1 MAVDSEGPKTPQR
14 CSFCG
19 KPHGEVKRLFSG
31 HESFIC
37 NECVMLCGDLLQAAP
52 DHEPSEEIRNV
63 PHPVDIKNFLDQYVI
78 GQEEAKRIVS
88 VAVYHHYQ
96 RINYRMKIQAGRQL
110 GQQTDDVELEK
121 ANILL
126 LGPTGTGKT
135 LLARSLAKFLK
146 VPFTIADATVL
157 TEAGYVGEDVEN
169 ILVRLFQ
176 AADYNAQKTERGI
189 IYIDELDKISRK
201 DGNPSITRDVSGEG
215 VQQGLLKILE
225 GTVANIPP
233 RGGRKHPEQAFVQID
248 TTNILFICGGAFD
261 GLDKVIARRQGN
273 KVVGFEVGSRALDP
287 NSTEILD
294 HVTPADLIEY
304 GLIPEMVGRLPVTA
318 ALRPLDRE
326 AMLSILTKPKNALT
340 KQYAKLLE
348 LEGVKLT
355 FEPAALEATVKVAMD
370 RKTGARALR
379 SIFEKAML
387 DALFE
392 VPSRDDI
399 VEVVV
404 SQDTITEGTPP
415 KLITRTEKRRG
426 SRNSLNQATV

>member
-1 MAVDSEGPKTPQR
+1 MSKDSSETQVPQR

-19 KPHGEVKRLFSG
+19 KPSGQVRRLFSG
-31 HESFIC
+31 HESYIC
-37 NECVMLCGDLLQAAP
+37 NECVLLCSDLLQSSP
-52 DHEPSEEIRNV
+52 DYEPTEQLQNLPRPSE
-63 PHPVDIKNFLDQYVI
+63 IKAFLDQYVI

-88 VAVYHHYQ
+88 VAVYNHYK
-96 RINYRMKIQAGRQL
+96 RINYTMEQHSRGRL
-110 GQQTDDVELEK
+110 RRRNEDVELEK
-121 ANILL
+121 ANILM

-135 LLARSLAKFLK
+135 LIARSLAKFLK

-176 AADYNAQKTERGI
+176 ASNFNPNKTERGI
-189 IYIDELDKISRK
+189 IYIDEIDKISRK

-261 GLDKVIARRQGN
+261 GLEKVVARRIGN
-273 KVVGFEVGSRALDP
+273 KVVGFEADKVNVHAKSAD
-287 NSTEILD
+287 ILD

-318 ALRPLDRE
+318 TLRPLDE
-326 AMLSILTKPKNALT
+326 AALLSILTDPKDAIT

-348 LEGVKLT
+348 MENVKLT
-355 FEPAALEATVKVAMD
+355 FEPGALQAAVKIASG
-370 RKTGARALR
+370 RNTGARALR
-379 SIFEKAML
+379 SIFERAML
-387 DALFE
+387 NIMYD
-392 VPSRDDI
+392 VPSQPELA
-399 VEVVV
+399 EVVITEE
-404 SQDTITEGTPP
+404 TITEGRAPR
-415 KLITRTEKRRG
+415 LITHAEKKAG
-426 SRNSLNQATV
+426 

>member
-1 MAVDSEGPKTPQR
+1 MSAEMPGPRVPQR

-19 KPHGEVKRLFSG
+19 KPHSQVKRLFSG
-31 HESFIC
+31 HESYIC
-37 NECVMLCGDLLQAAP
+37 NECVALCGDLLQAAP
-52 DHEPSEEIRNV
+52 DYEATEEFRDLPRPS
-63 PHPVDIKNFLDQYVI
+63 DIKQFLDQYVI

-88 VAVYHHYQ
+88 VAVYQHYK
-96 RINYRMKIQAGRQL
+96 RINYVTKSRASSQL
-110 GQQTDDVELEK
+110 GGQPDDVELDK

-135 LLARSLAKFLK
+135 LIARSLAKFLK

-176 AADYNAQKTERGI
+176 AANFNPRKTELGI
-189 IYIDELDKISRK
+189 IYIDEIDKISRK

-225 GTVANIPP
+225 GTTANIPP

-261 GLDKVIARRQGN
+261 GLEKIVARRMGN
-273 KVVGFEVGSRALDP
+273 KVVGFEADNRGLNA
-287 NSTEILD
+287 NSSEILD
-294 HVTPADLIEY
+294 QVIPADLIEY
-304 GLIPEMVGRLPVTA
+304 GLIPEMVGRLPVSA
-318 ALRPLDRE
+318 SLRPLDRE

-340 KQYAKLLE
+340 KQYAKMLE
-348 LEGVKLT
+348 LEGIKLT
-355 FEPAALEATVKVAMD
+355 FEPAALDAAVKIAET

-379 SIFEKAML
+379 SIFEKTL
-387 DALFE
+387 LNTLFE
-392 VPSRDDI
+392 LPSRQD
-399 VEVVV
+399 VEEVVV
-404 SQDTITEGTPP
+404 TVESVVEGKPP
-415 KLITRTEKRRG
+415 RIVLRAERKAG
-426 SRNSLNQATV
+426 

>member
-1 MAVDSEGPKTPQR
+1 MSPDSKKPKKPKLRQR

-19 KPHGEVKRLFSG
+19 KSHSEVKRLFSG
-31 HESFIC
+31 HEALIC
-37 NECVMLCGDLLQAAP
+37 NECVVLCGDMLQTEP
-52 DHEPSEEIRNV
+52 DPESNEEIGNA
-63 PHPVDIKNFLDQYVI
+63 PPPIEIKNFLDQYVI

-88 VAVYHHYQ
+88 VAVYNHYQ
-96 RINYRMKIQAGRQL
+96 RLNYISKRQVEKRF
-110 GQQTDDVELEK
+110 GQVLDEVELEK

-176 AADYNAQKTERGI
+176 AANYNARKTERGI
-189 IYIDELDKISRK
+189 IYIDELDKISRR

-233 RGGRKHPEQAFVQID
+233 RGGRKHPEQQFVQID

-261 GLDKVIARRQGN
+261 GLEKVVARRQGN
-273 KVVGFEVGSRALDP
+273 KVIGYEVKNRTIDP
-287 NSTEILD
+287 KSADILD
-294 HVTPADLIEY
+294 HVTPADLIEF
-304 GLIPEMVGRLPVTA
+304 GLIPEMVGRLPVSA
-318 ALRPLDRE
+318 ALRPLDHE

-340 KQYAKLLE
+340 KQYARLLE
-348 LEGVKLT
+348 MEDVKLT
-355 FEPAALEATVKVAMD
+355 IEPEALDAAVVIAME

-387 DALFE
+387 NALFE
-392 VPSRDDI
+392 VPSRNDVIEVI
-399 VEVVV
+399 VSKE
-404 SQDTITEGTPP
+404 TITEGSPP
-415 KLITRTEKRRG
+415 KLITRSDKKVG
-426 SRNSLNQATV
+426 

>member
-1 MAVDSEGPKTPQR
+1 MTVDTEGPNLPQR

-19 KPHGEVKRLFSG
+19 KPHGQVKRLFSG
-31 HESFIC
+31 HESYIC
-37 NECVMLCGDLLQAAP
+37 NECVVLCGDLLQAAP
-52 DHEPSEEIRNV
+52 DQEPTEELHDL
-63 PHPVDIKNFLDQYVI
+63 PYPTDIKSFLDEYVI
-78 GQEEAKRIVS
+78 GQEEAKRTVS
-88 VAVYHHYQ
+88 VAVYHHYK
-96 RINYRMKIQAGRQL
+96 RVNYRMKMQARSQVGKL
-110 GQQTDDVELEK
+110 PDDVELEK
-121 ANILL
+121 ANILM

-135 LLARSLAKFLK
+135 LLARTLAKFLK

-176 AADYNAQKTERGI
+176 AANYNPQKTERGI
-189 IYIDELDKISRK
+189 IYIDELDKIARK

-261 GLDKVIARRQGN
+261 GLEKVIARRLGN
-273 KVVGFEVGSRALDP
+273 KVVGFEVDSRSLDP
-287 NSTEILD
+287 TSTEILD

-318 ALRPLDRE
+318 GLRPLDKE
-326 AMLSILTKPKNALT
+326 AMLNILTRPKNALT

-348 LEGVKLT
+348 MENVRLT
-355 FEPAALEATVKVAMD
+355 FEPSALEAAVKIAMEH
-370 RKTGARALR
+370 KTGARALR

-387 DALFE
+387 DVLFE

-399 VEVVV
+399 EEIVVG
-404 SQDTITEGTPP
+404 QKTITEGEPP
-415 KLITRTEKRRG
+415 KMILRVKRKAG
-426 SRNSLNQATV
+426 

>member
-1 MAVDSEGPKTPQR
+1 MVKRSGNTPGDMDGPSTPQR

-19 KPHGEVKRLFSG
+19 KPHGQVKRLFSG
-31 HESFIC
+31 HESYIC
-37 NECVMLCGDLLQAAP
+37 NECVALCNDLLQAAP
-52 DHEPSEEIRNV
+52 DYEPSEELRDL
-63 PHPVDIKNFLDQYVI
+63 PRPSEIKASLDQYVI

-88 VAVYHHYQ
+88 VAVYQHYK
-96 RINYRMKIQAGRQL
+96 RINYVTKVRKRGRL
-110 GQQTDDVELEK
+110 GYENEEVELDK

-135 LLARSLAKFLK
+135 LIARSLAKFLK
-146 VPFTIADATVL
+146 VPFSIADATVL

-176 AADYNAQKTERGI
+176 AANFNPHKTERGI
-189 IYIDELDKISRK
+189 IYIDEIDKIARK

-261 GLDKVIARRQGN
+261 GLEKIVARRLGN
-273 KVVGFEVGSRALDP
+273 KVVGFEAENRGLDAK
-287 NSTEILD
+287 SAEILD
-294 HVTPADLIEY
+294 HVIPADLIEY
-304 GLIPEMVGRLPVTA
+304 GLIPEMVGRLPVSA
-318 ALRPLDRE
+318 SLRPLDKE

-340 KQYAKLLE
+340 KQYAKMLE
-348 LEGVKLT
+348 LEDIKLT
-355 FEPAALEATVKVAMD
+355 FEPMALEAAVHIALN

-387 DALFE
+387 EAMFE
-392 VPSRDDI
+392 APSREDI
-399 VEVVV
+399 VEIIVGPE
-404 SQDTITEGTPP
+404 TITDGKPP
-415 KLITRTEKRRG
+415 KMVLRAEKKAG
-426 SRNSLNQATV
+426 